1 MAPPVA
7 PLAWRAAI
15 GRAVALMGLW
25 VVIGGVGPAHLLVGI
40 PAVAAATMAS
50 LRCCRRSQL
59 RPHPLALLALLP
71 RFCAQSLL
79 AGLQVARLAFHP
91 AMPLRPGFA
100 IFRGTLPAGPGRDG
114 FLTWSSLMPGTLPA
128 GQDGDGAVS
137 VHCLDIGSPAAT
149 SMAAEEERFAHALG
163 LETPHG

>member
-7 PLAWRAAI
+7 SLAWRAAI

-25 VVIGGVGPAHLLVGI
+25 VVFGGVGSAHLLVGL

-50 LRCCRRSQL
+50 LRLLPPQPV
-59 RPHPLALLALLP
+59 RPRPLALAALLP
-71 RFCAQSLL
+71 RFCAQSVL

-100 IFRGTLPAGPGRDG
+100 IFRGILPAGPGRDG
-114 FLTWSSLMPGTLPA
+114 FLAWSSLMPGTLPA
-128 GQDGDGAVS
+128 GQSGDGAVS
-137 VHCLDIGSPAAT
+137 VHCLDIGSPAAP

-163 LETPHG
+163 LEVPHG